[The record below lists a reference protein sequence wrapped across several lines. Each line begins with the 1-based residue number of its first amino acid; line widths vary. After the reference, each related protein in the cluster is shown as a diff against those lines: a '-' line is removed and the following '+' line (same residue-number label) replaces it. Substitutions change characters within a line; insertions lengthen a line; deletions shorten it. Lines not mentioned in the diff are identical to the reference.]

1 MVSGPKKIT
10 RTGMY
15 NYCWPGCLTV
25 MFDVSKVGLIQIKD
39 IKKNNDYAMWLKV
52 CHKADCFLLDEC
64 LGQYRKGRTGSVS
77 THSIGT
83 MVGWHYKLFH
93 EAEAMGCIS
102 SLFNTGRNLV
112 FGLYKKK
119 KYVKR
124 QDMNNNE
131 AMIITLKDST
141 IYKIRRKIQILAFN
155 IFGPDTMTKIY
166 FKHLLGYSLNL
177 KSPKTFNEKLCWY
190 KLNYC
195 PHNRLVIRCADK
207 YYVRGYLKKKG
218 YAKHLINILGVWDNP
233 EQIEWSKLPK
243 KFALKRTNGCGYN
256 IICLDKEK
264 LDEKYVKNLLKSW
277 QKEKF
282 GKYNVEPHYNRV
294 KGKIIC
300 EEYIESCNRLPVDY
314 KVHCFNGEPE
324 FIMVCDGRNNKGTSF
339 GYFDLTRKYLPYSKS
354 AASFELDLE
363 DAYLDEMISISK
375 DIATD
380 FPFVRVDFYISN
392 SKLFIGEL
400 TFTPTA
406 GYDYTI
412 TRAGDKAIGDLFNIE
427 ELMEKK

>member
-1 MVSGPKKIT
+1 M
-10 RTGMY
+10 
-15 NYCWPGCLTV
+15 
-25 MFDVSKVGLIQIKD
+25 
-39 IKKNNDYAMWLKV
+39 
-52 CHKADCFLLDEC
+52 
-64 LGQYRKGRTGSVS
+64 
-77 THSIGT
+77 
-83 MVGWHYKLFH
+83 
-93 EAEAMGCIS
+93 
-102 SLFNTGRNLV
+102 
-112 FGLYKKK
+112 
-119 KYVKR
+119 
-124 QDMNNNE
+124 
-131 AMIITLKDST
+131 
-141 IYKIRRKIQILAFN
+141 
-155 IFGPDTMTKIY
+155 
-166 FKHLLGYSLNL
+166 
-177 KSPKTFNEKLCWY
+177 
-190 KLNYC
+190 
-195 PHNRLVIRCADK
+195 
-207 YYVRGYLKKKG
+207 
-218 YAKHLINILGVWDNP
+218 
-233 EQIEWSKLPK
+233 
-243 KFALKRTNGCGYN
+243 
-256 IICLDKEK
+256 DKEK

-300 EEYIESCNRLPVDY
+300 EEYIESGNRLPVDY

-363 DAYLDEMISISK
+363 DAYLDEMIIISK